1 MRKSK
6 WLWLTAGLALL
17 LAACGGQTS
26 SGGSGGGGGGG
37 PTPSFTIALNP
48 TSLTV
53 QQGSSGTTTL
63 TLTPQNGF
71 TGTVSLALVDG
82 NVNPVSGIT
91 LSPASVDVTG
101 SSPVTETLTVQV
113 AASVAP
119 DTYNLQ
125 VRATSGSLT
134 KTANLTL
141 TVTEAPPPPSPD
153 FTISLNPT
161 SLTVEQGSSGTTTLT
176 LTPQNGFTGTVDL
189 ALVDGN
195 GNPVPG
201 TTLSPTSVDV
211 TGSSPV
217 SQPLTLSVAAG
228 VAPGTYNLQVRATSG
243 SLTKT
248 ANLTVTVTASLRV
261 TMDWS
266 PLGIATSQVGQ
277 NGPITLT
284 GTLEGTPTAPL
295 RLQLSYRP
303 KGGDWGPWED
313 VAEFQVQG
321 NQVTATIPAPGLDLP
336 VGLDELGK
344 EVRARVV
351 MGDQVLES
359 TRGWVIRRF
368 YPIWATQWSHPGHEY
383 HASQAALCGY
393 DNTDW
398 REYRSRVACWNPE
411 NGEPLVQA
419 DLTGFRIY
427 DVYVSPEGKVYL
439 AGDVR
444 AGSRTEPAVR
454 VYASP
459 QALGTAA
466 LTEFRLS
473 GTFAHVTAVAAE
485 GDYLYV
491 GGNHWV
497 ESRDPECSYR
507 FLRVRLAKYRLSG
520 PGASLVALHDPT
532 PQDLQEID
540 LQRYGQCANN
550 EALNST
556 SVPVV
561 RLDGGKLYAIFVHTS
576 ITIRDDNRAYWND
589 SSCLGLMRLDTATFQ
604 REWLNR
610 PLRSGANGEDS
621 YSINCR
627 RDLDFSDMDRSL
639 EPWELF
645 FYYNYYNDRLCDPL
659 RPCNTVVYSYREF
672 DIGDTHLY
680 AARLYEPG
688 TYKVKLLR
696 KDGGQEEVTEIG
708 AGSELL
714 VFMGGGDQMVGR
726 YRGSGTRAS
735 VYLVTYRGEFQNLRV
750 EFLFPLDAHSETLL
764 REGNKVYLVA
774 SSDNGGW
781 VLRIR

>member
-1 MRKSK
+1 MRKRK

-17 LAACGGQTS
+17 LAAC
-26 SGGSGGGGGGG
+26 SGGGAPPPPDLTLAGVSPDNPTVVQGQTVNLTLTFTSRNGFQG
-37 PTPSFTIALNP
+37 QVSLSVTENGQTPSWLTLSPTSKNLNVPKGGQVQETLQVQVAASAPTGPHALRLRATYGDRTAERDLTLTVNPSPDFTLSLNP

-63 TLTPQNGF
+63 TITPQG
-71 TGTVSLALVDG
+71 
-82 NVNPVSGIT
+82 
-91 LSPASVDVTG
+91 
-101 SSPVTETLTVQV
+101 
-113 AASVAP
+113 
-119 DTYNLQ
+119 
-125 VRATSGSLT
+125 
-134 KTANLTL
+134 
-141 TVTEAPPPPSPD
+141 
-153 FTISLNPT
+153 
-161 SLTVEQGSSGTTTLT
+161 
-176 LTPQNGFTGTVDL
+176 GFTGTVDL
-189 ALVDGN
+189 ALVDGS

-201 TTLSPTSVDV
+201 ITLSPTSVDV

-217 SQPLTLSVAAG
+217 SQPLTLSVAAS
-228 VAPGTYNLQVRATSG
+228 VAPNTYSLQVRATSG
-243 SLTKT
+243 SLTRE
-248 ANLTVTVTASLRV
+248 ADLTVTVTASLRV
-261 TMDWS
+261 TMKWS
-266 PLGIATSQVGQ
+266 PLGIAASQEGQ

-439 AGDVR
+439 AGEVR

-540 LQRYGQCANN
+540 LQRYGRCADN

-576 ITIRDDNRAYWND
+576 ISIDDNRAYWND

-621 YSINCR
+621 YSINCH
-627 RDLDFSDMDRSL
+627 RDLDFSDRDRSL
-639 EPWELF
+639 QPWELF
-645 FYYNYYNDRLCDPL
+645 FYYNDRLCDPF

-696 KDGGQEEVTEIG
+696 KDGGQEEVTEIT
-708 AGSELL
+708 GSELL

-726 YRGSGTRAS
+726 SPGSGTRAS